1 MSNISFDNVYLLFL
15 IIPLVIVIAVPFA
28 LAIRKDNI
36 NGHNIASSV
45 LHVIIA
51 LLVCFAL
58 AGTTIN
64 TVITETEV
72 YVVADVSY
80 SANRNLDTVDGY
92 IQNVRS
98 ALPANSRMGVV
109 AFGRDYEL
117 ITELGGD
124 IASVSTA
131 DVDESA
137 TDIAG
142 ALTYTAGLFHDGVI
156 KRIVLITDGKESDPN
171 GFGELSGT
179 INSLYDSGIY
189 VDAIYLDD
197 NLPQGEN
204 EVQISSVDYSSTTYL
219 GKDAVADVVVQ
230 SGSESRAILTLE
242 VAQDGTST
250 YREWGEPQA
259 VTLAPGSNVYNFSLC
274 TTMAG
279 TLNYRLTVDVEG
291 EQTAHNN
298 VYEFTQ
304 QVVENYKVL
313 VITNR
318 RVEYENIAAMYGD
331 NAEVES
337 YIVAGSQM
345 SPPSIVE
352 ELCQYD
358 EIVLANLDITG
369 ISNPKSFV
377 DALNTV
383 VSAYGK
389 SLVTYG
395 DLNIQNNDD
404 ATISQLQDMLP
415 VRFGNASQAPR
426 LITFVLDN
434 SRSMAQNGQLQRAKD
449 AITVMIDNFLNPE
462 DYVAIVT
469 FWGDTQ
475 LLVTAR
481 ELSTNRNAIIEALN
495 SVGYMQGTDIGAGL
509 NRAYSHIADSE
520 FSDKQVFL
528 FSDGLSYHNADLDPE
543 ELVQQMYSD
552 GIYTSS
558 VFMGSTATNDDG
570 GYADQAGYDA
580 MSRLAYWGRGGA
592 AEDSNFYIVNSDE
605 RFDDV
610 VFGEIGDNTTDSVIN
625 DPSQVHIAVVGDDLV
640 ADIDSIPQV
649 GGYYYTTAKASATT
663 VLTVDYTRNDGEVLE
678 VPLYTYWNYGSG
690 RVATFSASFY
700 EGWLEGWTT
709 ENNGGAIV
717 GGIGRTNIPEE
728 KVDYP
733 YVLSVEY
740 ADGYCG
746 IEVTPSALVPSAS
759 ATVQVTMP
767 DGTTVESY
775 PKKFTS
781 ELYSYGFIPS
791 TAGRYGITVTYSVGD
806 NDYVASTYM
815 TVSYLSEYNAFAS
828 YSAAT
833 LNRLINGRGV
843 VSEDGS
849 ITIENNE
856 NELSTYTLSLTVPLF
871 IAAVVLFVVDIII
884 RKLKWNDIKS
894 LFVKIK

>member
-369 ISNPKSFV
+369 ISNPTSFV

-395 DLNIQNNDD
+395 DLNIQNNDE

-552 GIYTSS
+552 GIYTSA

-690 RVATFSASFY
+690 RVATFAASFY

-746 IEVTPSALVPSAS
+746 IEVTPSALDPSAS
-759 ATVQVTMP
+759 ATVQITMP

-775 PKKFTS
+775 PMTFTS